1 MDFFK
6 KFILVRYTIL
16 LVAFLLP
23 LVMFVAYSYY
33 QYRLNSITDELV
45 FRIAS
50 INNNTDNRY
59 AEEWRWR
66 FMNAEKERKT
76 LASDLRN
83 ELKYLSTIPFIIC
96 AEFEEPIS
104 KRILGAWPVP
114 ECSIIKKESTKVSS
128 ELKNNSVFYL
138 ENLE

>member
-33 QYRLNSITDELV
+33 QYRLNSITDEQV

-50 INNNTDNRY
+50 INNNTDKPTKYGN
-59 AEEWRWR
+59 
-66 FMNAEKERKT
+66 T
-76 LASDLRN
+76 L
-83 ELKYLSTIPFIIC
+83 LKIKIYYIPF
-96 AEFEEPIS
+96 FLFLDNFS
-104 KRILGAWPVP
+104 S
-114 ECSIIKKESTKVSS
+114 CSLCSH
-128 ELKNNSVFYL
+128 
-138 ENLE
+138 